1 MQIKNPNN
9 IFRRFIFN
17 DNSVMCNKFNK
28 NIIILGIESSCDDT
42 SIAVSKNNDI
52 LSNIVA
58 DQKVHKKYG
67 GVVPELASREHQ
79 KNIIPTLALALKEAQ
94 VKINEIDGIA
104 FTRGPGLMGSLLV
117 GASFAKSLSIA
128 LSKPLIEIN
137 HMEAHVL
144 ANFIDHHPNF
154 PFICLTVSG
163 GHTQLVLVKDVQTIQ
178 LLGETLDDSA
188 GETFDKCAKLLGL
201 NYPGGPEIE
210 KEAISGD
217 KTKFKFTTPK
227 VDGLNFSFSG
237 LKTNIRRVIENNL
250 KTDENFISKYKK
262 DLCASIQ
269 YTIIH
274 ILMEKLK
281 IAIETY
287 NIKNIAISGGVAANE
302 KFRSQI
308 KLLETQQNCKVL
320 IPKKEYSTDN
330 GAMIA
335 IAGYYK
341 YQSQQ
346 FTKLSTD
353 VKPRYRLN
361 TYIK

>member
-1 MQIKNPNN
+1 M
-9 IFRRFIFN
+9 
-17 DNSVMCNKFNK
+17 SNKFNK
-28 NIIILGIESSCDDT
+28 KIIILGIESSCDDT

-58 DQKVHKKYG
+58 NQKVHRKYG

-79 KNIIPTLALALKEAQ
+79 KNIIPTISLALKEAN
-94 VKINEIDGIA
+94 VKINEIDGIS

-128 LSKPLIEIN
+128 LSKPLIEVN

-144 ANFIDHHPNF
+144 ANCIDHNPNF

-163 GHTQLVLVKDVQTIQ
+163 GHTQIVLVKDVKTIQ

-210 KEAISGD
+210 KAAINGD
-217 KTKFKFTTPK
+217 KTKFNFPTPK

-237 LKTNIRRVIENNL
+237 LKTNIRRLIEKNL
-250 KTDENFISKYKK
+250 KRDQNFISEHKK

-269 YTIIH
+269 HTIIN
-274 ILMEKLK
+274 ILMEKLN
-281 IAIETY
+281 IAIKKY

-302 KFRSQI
+302 NFRSQI
-308 KLLETQQNCKVL
+308 KSLETQQNCTVL

-335 IAGYYK
+335 VAGYYK
-341 YQSQQ
+341 YKSRQ
-346 FTKLSTD
+346 FTKLSIG
-353 VKPRYRLN
+353 VKPRYKLN
-361 TYIK
+361 R